1 MSSYSSSCST
11 SQSTLPVPFVPIY
24 NLVTLHSIYCPH
36 QSTSVHLSYLD
47 SDYYSVSVLDTPVHV
62 LCHSSPRT
70 NRRAFGTQDSV
81 FNQGPSHLDQEID
94 ILRIV
99 KMQHANS
106 TAACIIQR
114 HPADPFTSEIETR
127 GVLRTYEEVDCSTIE
142 TLIRH
147 CDPQWQADVAT
158 GKVEQIWVSALGH
171 RHGPTV
177 EFRVDDED
185 VARHLKDPHIPKMTA
200 ESYYFERTKMDGV
213 RKCQVEGDEYAMYF
227 HLTHVSMPR

>member
-1 MSSYSSSCST
+1 MSAAVTIDWNNLPRYLEIAYSMMVAMK
-11 SQSTLPVPFVPIY
+11 LAP
-24 NLVTLHSIYCPH
+24 
-36 QSTSVHLSYLD
+36 LSMTINIDGYAAD
-47 SDYYSVSVLDTPVHV
+47 
-62 LCHSSPRT
+62 
-70 NRRAFGTQDSV
+70 
-81 FNQGPSHLDQEID
+81 LDQEID